1 MKKTQRKIIS
11 VSYLYM
17 WYRFML
23 IYINFN
29 FDFLVLSPPHTSAF
43 VARTCYSWQVGST
56 IFPRVRATFM
66 AFSSF
71 VTCKPNIKHVWYFLS
86 FVTKKF
92 SCAASK
98 RQARLNRKICA
109 CVQLAELK
117 TRHELVILI
126 RHVFFNSASCTH
138 AQIFLFRRACRLLA
152 AHENFMSRMTKN
164 IKHVWYLVYISRMTK
179 MP

>member
-1 MKKTQRKIIS
+1 MIGKELLMIGGKAGFRFPTWKKQGKSWLPITMIGNVWNVISSPVRIQIYNYMYRKG
-11 VSYLYM
+11 
-17 WYRFML
+17 
-23 IYINFN
+23 
-29 FDFLVLSPPHTSAF
+29 LSPPHTSAL

-56 IFPRVRATFM
+56 KFPRVRATFT

-71 VTCKPNIKHVWYFLS
+71 VTCKPNIKHVWYFSS

-117 TRHELVILI
+117 TRHDLVILI
-126 RHVFFNSASCTH
+126 RHVVFNSAS
-138 AQIFLFRRACRLLA
+138 
-152 AHENFMSRMTKN
+152 
-164 IKHVWYLVYISRMTK
+164 
-179 MP
+179 